1 MNFFH
6 QSLAA
11 AAGLS
16 HVSAGM
22 KINLKADL
30 LLAHDG
36 TGGKLIQAWEKAG
49 RRKVFNGQKVV
60 ITLDHQFPAPTA
72 GARAL
77 HKQLQDFSAREGIK
91 LYRHGEGVLHQI
103 VAEHETPWPGMIIAG
118 ADGHV
123 STSGAFG
130 AIAFSLKPE
139 EMVPV
144 LATGTLEIV
153 VPEVLSVGIHGSLPP
168 EADPHDL
175 ALTLT
180 GLIGRGRAR
189 GKAVL
194 ISGEGIWGLS
204 LNAKLAVCNRI
215 GETGA
220 VTGLIIPRERAGRDD
235 SVDIAVAAG
244 EIVPVVACPPDP
256 THIRPLKEV
265 AGLIVTQVIV
275 GGCTGGR
282 LDDIKALVQAM
293 RGRKVHPDTVL
304 LVTPASAGVA
314 EAMDGDGLTRAL
326 RQAGAVINPPGC
338 GPCPGLHQGILA
350 AGDRAVATSVRNV
363 PGRMGAIEAE
373 IYLASPYTAGLAAV
387 AGALVAD

>member
-1 MNFFH
+1 MNFFY
-6 QSLAA
+6 QSVAA
-11 AAGLS
+11 SAGLS

-22 KINLKADL
+22 KINLKVDL

-49 RRKVFNGQKVV
+49 RRKVFNAQKVV
-60 ITLDHQFPAPTA
+60 ITMDHQFPAPTA

-77 HKQLQDFSAREGIK
+77 HKQIQDFAAQEGVK

-103 VAEHETPWPGMIIAG
+103 VAERETPWPGMIIAG

-144 LATGTLEIV
+144 LATGTLAIV
-153 VPEVLSVGIHGSLPP
+153 APEVLSVGIHGSLPP
-168 EADPHDL
+168 GTDPHDL

-194 ISGEGIWGLS
+194 ISGEGIWGIS
-204 LNAKLAVCNRI
+204 LDGKMAVCNRI

-220 VTGLIIPRERAGRDD
+220 VTGLILPKEGAGRAA
-235 SVDIAVAAG
+235 SVDIAVAAA

-256 THIRPLKEV
+256 TDIRPRKEL
-265 AGLIVTQVIV
+265 AGRLVTQVIV

-304 LVTPASAGVA
+304 LVTPASTGVA
-314 EAMDGDGLTRAL
+314 EAMEGDGLTRVL

-338 GPCPGLHQGILA
+338 GPCPGLHQGMLA

-373 IYLASPYTAGLAAV
+373 IYLASPYSAGLAAV

>member
-1 MNFFH
+1 MNFFY
-6 QSLAA
+6 QSIAA
-11 AAGLS
+11 AAGLP

-22 KINLKADL
+22 KIDLKVDL

-77 HKQLQDFSAREGIK
+77 HQQLQDFSAQEGIK

-103 VAEHETPWPGMIIAG
+103 VAEQETPWPGMIMAG

-139 EMVPV
+139 EMVPA

-153 VPEVLSVGIHGSLPP
+153 VPEVLRVEIHGCLPP
-168 EADPHDL
+168 GTDPHDL
-175 ALTLT
+175 ALFLT
-180 GLIGRGRAR
+180 GLLGRGRAQ

-204 LNAKLAVCNRI
+204 LDGKMAVCNRI

-220 VTGLIIPRERAGRDD
+220 VTGLIIPKERAGRDETM
-235 SVDIAVAAG
+235 DIAVAAG

-265 AGLIVTQVIV
+265 AGLPVTQVIV

-293 RGRKVHPDTVL
+293 RGRKVHLDTVL

-314 EAMDGDGLTRAL
+314 AAMENNGLTRAL
-326 RQAGAVINPPGC
+326 RQAGAVLNPPGC

-363 PGRMGAIEAE
+363 PGRMGAPEAE
-373 IYLASPYTAGLAAV
+373 IYLASPYTAGLAAA